1 MEKVLMAEK
10 PPVIKSPQTIRRTG
24 DEDLELRPAP
34 GSQMPP
40 PAKPAP
46 SRTVAPAQPL
56 SDSPDKLPAE
66 RGDVGTPAIESER
79 FELHHGEE
87 ANTFWRSF
95 LIFNALPSWLISAM
109 IHTAIVLILALVYI
123 PAPALEIFR
132 EVILNQTDDQVQ
144 ELEEFVDQEIE
155 QLVEFDSPTDDIQP
169 VDQLA
174 TFSTEISVSPTDEVA
189 SAGINVNLSDFAE
202 LTAPSGD
209 LMGMMDGLT
218 GSGLSGRSVEA
229 RGKHLRQA
237 GGTDASEA
245 AVALALQWF
254 SKHQR
259 ADGGWSF
266 DHRGGKCQGRCK
278 NHGTLETARIGA
290 TAMGLLPFLGA
301 GQTHQEGKYQEQVRR
316 GLYFL
321 VRSMTVEQGQ
331 LGKLWEPGGNMYSH
345 GLATITLCEAYGMT
359 QDEDLMG
366 PAQMALNYLMWAQY
380 STDGGWRYSADPA
393 IERGDTS
400 VVGWA
405 LMGLKSGDMAYLT
418 VSEESFRGASYF
430 LDSVQ
435 ANGGTTYGYTDPGG
449 SASSAT
455 TAIGLLC
462 RMYLGWDRDNKALQ
476 QGVKALGEHGPAE
489 TNLYY
494 NYYATQVLRHYGG
507 DIWEKWNEQMRE
519 HLIVTQSKRGHPAG
533 SWHLPGGHAGSG
545 GRHYCTSMAT
555 MILEVYYRHLPIF
568 RSQATADD
576 FSF

>member
-1 MEKVLMAEK
+1 MAEK
-10 PPVIKSPQTIRRTG
+10 PPVIKSPQTMRRTG
-24 DEDLELRPAP
+24 DEELELKPAP

-46 SRTVAPAQPL
+46 PRAAASVLPLPAVAEQLPLHPADNDTVA
-56 SDSPDKLPAE
+56 S
-66 RGDVGTPAIESER
+66 ESER
-79 FELHHGEE
+79 LDLDRGEK
-87 ANTFWRSF
+87 ANSFWRSF
-95 LIFNALPSWLISAM
+95 VLFNALPSWLISA
-109 IHTAIVLILALVYI
+109 ILHAAIVLILAMVYI

-132 EVILNQTDDQVQ
+132 EVILNQADEHVE
-144 ELEEFVDQEIE
+144 ELEEFVDEEIE
-155 QLVEFDSPTDDIQP
+155 QLVEFDSPTEDIEP

-189 SAGINVNLSDFAE
+189 AAALNVNLSDIAE
-202 LTAPSGD
+202 LTGPPSD
-209 LMGMMDGLT
+209 LLGMMDGQT

-259 ADGGWSF
+259 PDGGWSF
-266 DHRGGKCQGRCK
+266 DHRGGRCQGRCK
-278 NHGTLETARIGA
+278 NHGTLDSARIGA
-290 TAMGLLPFLGA
+290 TAMALLPFLGA

-321 VRSMTVEQGQ
+321 VRSMTVERGQ
-331 LGKLWEPGGNMYSH
+331 LGKLWEPGGSMYSQ

-359 QDEDLMG
+359 QDEELMV

-380 STDGGWRYSADPA
+380 STDGGWRYSADQA

-418 VSEESFRGASYF
+418 VSEESFRGASRF

-435 ANGGTTYGYTDPGG
+435 SNGGTTYGYTDPGG
-449 SASSAT
+449 SAGSAT

-462 RMYLGWDRDNKALQ
+462 RMYLGWKRDNEALQ

-507 DIWEKWNEQMRE
+507 PLWEKWNEQMRE
-519 HLIVTQSKRGHPAG
+519 HLIVTQDKRGHPAG

-568 RSQATADD
+568 RSEATADD
-576 FSF
+576 FSL

>member
-1 MEKVLMAEK
+1 MAEK
-10 PPVIKSPQTIRRTG
+10 PPVIKSPQTIKRNG
-24 DEDLELRPAP
+24 DESFELRPAP

-46 SRTVAPAQPL
+46 SRAAPSAQPL
-56 SDSPDKLPAE
+56 SAVAEKSPLHPTD
-66 RGDVGTPAIESER
+66 DGTMASASER
-79 FELHHGEE
+79 FELDWGKE
-87 ANTFWRSF
+87 ANSFWHRF
-95 LIFNALPSWLISAM
+95 VLFNALPSWLISAVL
-109 IHTAIVLILALVYI
+109 HAAIVLILALIYI
-123 PAPALEIFR
+123 PTPALEIFR
-132 EVILNQTDDQVQ
+132 EVILNQTDDHLE
-144 ELEEFVDQEIE
+144 ELEEFMDQGIE
-155 QLVEFDSPTDDIQP
+155 QLVDFDSPTDDIQP
-169 VDQLA
+169 VDQLT
-174 TFSTEISVSPTDEVA
+174 TFSTDISVSPTDEVA
-189 SAGINVNLSDFAE
+189 AAAINVNPSDLDE
-202 LTAPSGD
+202 LTGPPSD

-254 SKHQR
+254 FKHQR
-259 ADGGWSF
+259 DDGGWSF
-266 DHRGGKCQGRCK
+266 DHRGGRCQGRCK

-290 TAMGLLPFLGA
+290 TAMALLPFLGA
-301 GQTHQEGKYQEQVRR
+301 GQTHQEGKYQEEVRR

-321 VRSMTVEQGQ
+321 VRSMSIEQGQ
-331 LGKLWEPGGNMYSH
+331 LGKLWEPGGSMYSQ

-359 QDEDLMG
+359 QDKELMG

-418 VSEESFRGASYF
+418 VSEESFRGASHF

-435 ANGGTTYGYTDPGG
+435 SNGGATYGYTDPGG
-449 SASSAT
+449 NASSAT

-507 DIWEKWNEQMRE
+507 DMWEKWNEQMRE

-568 RSQATADD
+568 RSQATAAD